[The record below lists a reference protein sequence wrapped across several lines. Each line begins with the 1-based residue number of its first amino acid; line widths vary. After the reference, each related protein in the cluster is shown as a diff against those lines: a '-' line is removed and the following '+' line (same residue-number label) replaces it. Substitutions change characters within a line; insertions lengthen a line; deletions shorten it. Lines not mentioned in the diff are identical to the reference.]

1 MGREF
6 GSSVGR
12 WFGRSVVREF
22 REFGSFDGR
31 SSSFGV
37 SRGVFVTAGLSGMR
51 GDVHAARMLKQT
63 VVAALSSLVV
73 STQALAQ
80 EAPKP
85 APPPAPIT
93 ASAGLKSLQTMVK
106 GFIIRAAE
114 AMPEEDYAFKP
125 TPDVR
130 SFGEIVA
137 HVANTQ

>member
-1 MGREF
+1 
-6 GSSVGR
+6 
-12 WFGRSVVREF
+12 
-22 REFGSFDGR
+22 
-31 SSSFGV
+31 
-37 SRGVFVTAGLSGMR
+37 MR

-114 AMPEEDYAFKP
+114 AMPEEHYAFKP